1 MKFKLINQLIRVL
14 CDMTLSGL
22 DTHSPLF
29 CVLHLSVLVTAH
41 CTGSLRLPSCPHLP
55 VCISGV
61 LRTSSLFRA
70 NSSFK
75 QTNKQ
80 NPFSLCSY
88 RHLLQSRIHCAM
100 FGSMPVSVD
109 EFPWRHSEKGAWL
122 SSNAGWFWMKMA
134 AWVSGVILTA
144 GWVST
149 GIVLSRQGRSV
160 GRHSH
165 AAFCLSLLL
174 PRQLAN
180 ACSFCHGHT
189 LFSGHSAGGPSKQMV
204 KPWLGLSTGDLGV

>member
-1 MKFKLINQLIRVL
+1 MYAHFMKSKLINQLIRVL
-14 CDMTLSGL
+14 YDMTLSGL
-22 DTHSPLF
+22 DTHSLLF

-109 EFPWRHSEKGAWL
+109 KFPWRHSEKGAWL

-149 GIVLSRQGRSV
+149 GIILSR
-160 GRHSH
+160 
-165 AAFCLSLLL
+165 
-174 PRQLAN
+174 
-180 ACSFCHGHT
+180 
-189 LFSGHSAGGPSKQMV
+189 
-204 KPWLGLSTGDLGV
+204 